1 MARTVPFS
9 QARSELTT
17 LLDEV
22 ETRHEHLVLTRN
34 GRPAAVL
41 MSVAEYEA
49 LQEALEVLADADALD
64 DLQVSEGDVRAGR
77 VIDWEDVKRR
87 PRRG

>member
-9 QARSELTT
+9 QARSELTR

-22 ETRHEHLVLTRN
+22 EKQHEHLVLTRN

-49 LQEALEVLADADALD
+49 LQETLEVLADADALA
-64 DLQVSEGDVRAGR
+64 DLRASEDDVRAGR
-77 VIDWEDVKRR
+77 VDDWEDVTR
-87 PRRG
+87 PVRG